1 MIFSECPGRGAWPR
15 NALGAPQK
23 TRQHKF
29 RIQMQRELELANQFY
44 NGPRR
49 IRGFGFRCGFGFARL
64 ICALGAIGRTFWVK
78 TWPSGVRG

>member
-1 MIFSECPGRGAWPR
+1 
-15 NALGAPQK
+15 
-23 TRQHKF
+23 
-29 RIQMQRELELANQFY
+29 MQRELELANQFY

-49 IRGFGFRCGFGFARL
+49 IRGFEFRCGFGFARL